1 MNTKK
6 HTEHPHLTGEHR
18 WGDTG
23 QLILLAMFLGI
34 WITDSF
40 IFHYSTFL
48 VEVVSNYIRVP
59 VAGVVLVAGWYMARG
74 GMKAVFGTS
83 REKPE
88 VISTGVFGI
97 VRHPIY
103 TGAILFYLG
112 ATVITMSIA
121 SAAFVLII
129 IGFYIAIGKYEERI
143 LAEEFGNDYL
153 EYKKKTG
160 MLFPKLRSH

>member
-1 MNTKK
+1 MSTKK
-6 HTEHPHLTGEHR
+6 HSEHPHLTGEHR

-34 WITDSF
+34 WVSDSF
-40 IFHYSTFL
+40 IFRYSTFL

-59 VAGVVLVAGWYMARG
+59 IAAVVLIAGWYLARG
-74 GMKAVFGTS
+74 GVKAVFGTA
-83 REKPE
+83 RENPE
-88 VISTGVFGI
+88 VISTGVFRL

-112 ATVITMSIA
+112 ATVITLSIA

-153 EYKKKTG
+153 EYKKKVG
-160 MLFPKLRSH
+160 MLFPKLSSH